1 MMGACPRAHARAHAH
16 AHHYVYPGF
25 GKGLGVCGRV
35 APGIPGLCS
44 LSVGSA
50 CKKAVEGPR
59 LGCVAAAGRFPFS
72 AGL

>member
-1 MMGACPRAHARAHAH
+1 MVGACPRVHARAR

-25 GKGLGVCGRV
+25 GRGLGVRGRV
-35 APGIPGLCS
+35 ALGIPGLCS

-50 CKKAVEGPR
+50 CKKAVDGPR
-59 LGCVAAAGRFPFS
+59 LGSVAAAGRFPFS